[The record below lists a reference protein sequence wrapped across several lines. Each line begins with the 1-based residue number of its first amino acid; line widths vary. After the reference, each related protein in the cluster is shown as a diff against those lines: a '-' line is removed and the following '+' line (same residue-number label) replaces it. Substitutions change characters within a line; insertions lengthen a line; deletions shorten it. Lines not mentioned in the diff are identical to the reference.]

1 MCVFNNETKKFF
13 VTKSQ
18 KKNQKIL
25 IKEKIF
31 GSLFFF
37 FFLFSDFF
45 VSWKTNLKYLNSIK
59 CFVVLP
65 FHFE

>member
-13 VTKSQ
+13 VTTSQ

-25 IKEKIF
+25 IQEKIF
-31 GSLFFF
+31 RSLFLFF
-37 FFLFSDFF
+37 FSDFF

-59 CFVVLP
+59 CFAVLP